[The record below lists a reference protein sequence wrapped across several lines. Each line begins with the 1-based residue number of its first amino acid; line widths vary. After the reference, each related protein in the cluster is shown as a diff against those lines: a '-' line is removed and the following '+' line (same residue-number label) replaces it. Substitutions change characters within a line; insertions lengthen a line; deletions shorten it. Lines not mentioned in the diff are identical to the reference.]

1 MHPLAASSADG
12 VPSLRDGRG
21 VPPGG
26 GPGLPPSGGPGLPPA
41 GGPDLQPDEDGG
53 YDADLDAAA
62 LASAGT
68 GMPWPG
74 RALPPGFGWHP
85 GDPSLADAGLPIG
98 YAAAGKAKARV
109 VCAAFIE
116 GAGGG
121 PVLQPAPR
129 RLVGCGP
136 AVFFGVTEATQ
147 HLWRTARAQ
156 GRDAYYLD
164 NAYFDAARGRL
175 LRATRNAAQASGDEP
190 PDWARW
196 AALGLRVRPWRRT
209 GRHVLLVAQSP
220 THMRAYAGQDG
231 HWWQRAHAAL
241 RAHTDRP
248 IVVRGW
254 RPDKRA
260 LAATLAADLKD
271 CWALVTWSS
280 AAANEALLA
289 GVPVFCAG
297 PCAASRLGLADL
309 ARIERPVYPE
319 GRTRWAA
326 ALAGRQWSLD
336 EFRAGTAWRTLH
348 A

>member
-1 MHPLAASSADG
+1 MAACAADRTSDRAPDRAS
-12 VPSLRDGRG
+12 VAD
-21 VPPGG
+21 
-26 GPGLPPSGGPGLPPA
+26 PA
-41 GGPDLQPDEDGG
+41 
-53 YDADLDAAA
+53 YDADLDRAP
-62 LASAGT
+62 LANAHVGL
-68 GMPWPG
+68 PWPA
-74 RALPPGFGWHP
+74 RALPAGFGWHP
-85 GDPSLADAGLPIG
+85 GDPTLADAGVPVG
-98 YAAAGKAKARV
+98 YAGAGKAKAHL

-121 PVLQPAPR
+121 PVLQPAPG
-129 RLVGCGP
+129 RLVGRGP
-136 AVFFGVTEATQ
+136 AVFFGVTEATR
-147 HLWRTARAQ
+147 HLWRAARAE

-164 NAYFDAARGRL
+164 NAYFDVARGRM

-196 AALGLRVRPWRRT
+196 AALGQRVQPWRCG

-220 THMRAYAGQDG
+220 THMRAFAGQDG
-231 HWWQRAHAAL
+231 HWWQRAHATL

-260 LAATLAADLKD
+260 LAATLAADLED

-297 PCAASRLGLADL
+297 PCAASRMALADL
-309 ARIERPVYPE
+309 SQIERPHRPE

-326 ALAGRQWSLD
+326 ALAGRQWTLD
-336 EFRAGTAWRTLH
+336 ELRAGVAWRTLH